1 MTNGDW
7 AIVFATL
14 MGPVLAVQAQ
24 KWIESLRKSSD
35 AKDAIFKSLMATR
48 GARLSP
54 EHVRALNMID
64 LTFYGKGLSG
74 RTKMEQDVLDAWKEY
89 LDHLYEPLS
98 EDETQMRVALA
109 HREELIT
116 NLLSAIAT
124 ERGLKFDRVQLKKGS
139 YMPIGFEQQ
148 DQQQKALLENAVKVF
163 KGENAIKVVN
173 STQESN

>member
-1 MTNGDW
+1 MTSGDW

-24 KWIESLRKSSD
+24 KWIEAFRRSSE

-64 LTFYGKGLSG
+64 ITFYGKSASR
-74 RTKMEQDVLDAWKEY
+74 RTKLEQGVLDAWKEY

-98 EDETQMRVALA
+98 HDESQMKVALA

-148 DQQQKALLENAVKVF
+148 DQQQKALLDSAVKVF
-163 KGENAIKVVN
+163 KGESAIRVTNARL
-173 STQESN
+173 E

>member
-1 MTNGDW
+1 
-7 AIVFATL
+7 
-14 MGPVLAVQAQ
+14 
-24 KWIESLRKSSD
+24 
-35 AKDAIFKSLMATR
+35 MATR

-64 LTFYGKGLSG
+64 LTFYGKGITG
-74 RTKMEQDVLDAWKEY
+74 RTKMEQDVLNAWKEY

-124 ERGLKFDRVQLKKGS
+124 ERGLKFDR
-139 YMPIGFEQQ
+139 Y
-148 DQQQKALLENAVKVF
+148 N
-163 KGENAIKVVN
+163 
-173 STQESN
+173 